1 LLYTI
6 RRRFGNETVRT
17 LAKATLDN
25 RDLELLEF
33 QKIREIVA
41 GYTSFSASREL
52 ALNLVPLS
60 DEEQVRLR
68 LRQSAE
74 ARRLLS
80 LNPDANIGEVT
91 DIREMARMAALGKVL
106 DPQSLLEIRET
117 LDSTHR
123 LRGHLLDLPD
133 DLPLLSGLAR
143 DIVTMEQ
150 LQKDIGGCLSP
161 TGELLDSA
169 SPKLASV
176 RHRMREVRQDLLI
189 HLQAIISSSRGRR
202 IIQEPIVTEREGR
215 FVIPVKA
222 EFRRQIKGIVHDV
235 SNTQATVFIEP
246 WTTTEVQ
253 NELRELVAEEK
264 DEIERIL
271 ATLSDEVGAFRDE
284 ISRNIELVAE
294 IDLAL
299 AKARYAGE
307 AKATEPII
315 VPAAR
320 SAGADGPEPGGVLR
334 LVQARHPLL
343 KKKAVPMSVEIGR
356 DFSVLVITGPNTGG
370 KTVALKTLGLLSLMA
385 QAGLPV
391 PAQPESR
398 IPVFDGVYADI
409 GDEQSIE
416 QTLSTFSWH
425 IGNIVR
431 IINGATANSLVLLDE
446 LGTNTDPGE
455 GSALGRSILLH
466 FLPQRTMTVATT
478 HYTELKALAHATD
491 GMENAALDVDPVTM
505 TPTYHLTVGL
515 PGGSNALATA
525 SRLGLSPDIVDRAR
539 QMLSEGAREIE
550 SLLAHLSAEEKNVE
564 SLRRSL
570 ETELNEARRSE
581 ADLKGRLRELEDERR
596 RIVKQTRDQIASEAA
611 DLHMKV
617 REATAELRKERSKER
632 VEQAR
637 KALAE
642 VQEQLNAAV
651 WQPGPAPKTEEI
663 EVEAGP
669 VAAGDTVWLKDAG
682 VPATVLSLL
691 EGRGLVEVQAGKVK
705 MTLRLDSVEKR
716 VPLAG
721 GAKAA
726 PVTIKRELSRSR
738 VSFELDLRGK
748 RAEEVEP
755 LLEAYLNEASL
766 SGLARVRVIHGYG
779 TGTVRQIV
787 RDMLA
792 SHPLVTSFQPGEQG
806 EGGDGVTVVS
816 L

>member
-1 LLYTI
+1 L
-6 RRRFGNETVRT
+6 G
-17 LAKATLDN
+17 D

-33 QKIREIVA
+33 HKIREIVA

-60 DEEQVRLR
+60 DEKQVQLG

-80 LNPDANIGEVT
+80 LSPDAHIGEVS
-91 DIREMARMAALGKVL
+91 DIREMARMAARGKVL
-106 DPQSLLEIRET
+106 DPKSLLEIQST

-123 LRGHLLDLPD
+123 LKRHLTDLPD
-133 DLPLLSGLAR
+133 ELPLLSGLAR
-143 DIVTMEQ
+143 DIVAMDQ

-161 TGELLDSA
+161 TGDVLDSA

-176 RHRMREVRQDLLI
+176 RHRMREVRQELLT
-189 HLQAIISSSRGRR
+189 HLQAIITSPRGRR

-215 FVIPVKA
+215 YVIPIKV
-222 EFRRQIKGIVHDV
+222 EFRRHIKGIVHDI
-235 SNTQATVFIEP
+235 SNTEATVFIEP

-271 ATLSDEVGAFRDE
+271 RTLSDQVGAFEDE
-284 ISRNIELVAE
+284 ICRNIELIAE

-299 AKARYAGE
+299 AKARYAGQ

-315 VPAAR
+315 VAAAR
-320 SAGADGPEPGGVLR
+320 STKAEGQEPGGVLR
-334 LVQARHPLL
+334 LVEARHPLL
-343 KKKAVPMSVEIGR
+343 KKKAVPLSVEIGR
-356 DFSVLVITGPNTGG
+356 DFSILVITGPNTGG

-385 QAGLPV
+385 QAGLPI
-391 PAQPESR
+391 PAQAESR

-455 GSALGRSILLH
+455 GSALGRAILLH
-466 FLPQRTMTVATT
+466 FLPKGTMAVATT
-478 HYTELKALAHATD
+478 HYTELKALAHATS
-491 GMENAALDVDPVTM
+491 GMENAALDVDPATM
-505 TPTYHLTVGL
+505 TPTYHLTVGI

-525 SRLGLSPDIVDRAR
+525 SRLGLSAAIVDRAR
-539 QMLSEGAREIE
+539 HMLSQGAREIE
-550 SLLAHLSAEEKNVE
+550 TLLTHLSAEERNVE

-570 ETELNEARRSE
+570 EKELGEARQSE
-581 ADLKGRLRELEDERR
+581 AELKGRLRELEEERR
-596 RIVKQTRDQIASEAA
+596 RIVKQTRDQVAREAA
-611 DLHMKV
+611 DLQMKI
-617 REATAELRKERSKER
+617 RDAAAELRKEKSKER
-632 VEQAR
+632 IEQAR

-642 VQEQLNAAV
+642 AQEQLDAAV
-651 WQPGPAPKTEEI
+651 WQAAPAVETEEM

-669 VAAGDTVWLKDAG
+669 VSVGDTVWLRDAA
-682 VPATVLSLL
+682 VPATVLSIL
-691 EGRGLVEVQAGKVK
+691 EERGLVEVQAGNVK
-705 MTLRLDSVEKR
+705 MTLRLDGVEKR
-716 VPLAG
+716 SPSAGSAKTSRVP
-721 GAKAA
+721 
-726 PVTIKRELSRSR
+726 IRREIRRAR

-755 LLEAYLNEASL
+755 VLESYLNEASL
-766 SGLARVRVIHGYG
+766 SGLSRVRIIHGFG

-806 EGGDGVTVVS
+806 EGGDGVTIVS